1 MTGLPE
7 KKLIR
12 PLLEFELVE
21 DQMRKKA
28 RLETYVGVRKMVISI
43 ERKKDLKRELVER
56 LQMAPEISKII
67 IFGSFLVDDAPNDID
82 VAIVQNSNLSYL
94 ALAMKYRKLTRSVAR
109 QLPLDIIPLKTG
121 AIDSS
126 ILDAI
131 AQGEVIYER

>member
-1 MTGLPE
+1 
-7 KKLIR
+7 
-12 PLLEFELVE
+12 
-21 DQMRKKA
+21 
-28 RLETYVGVRKMVISI
+28 MVISI

-56 LQMAPEISKII
+56 LQMAPEILKII

-82 VAIVQNSNLSYL
+82 IAIVQNSKLPYL
-94 ALAMKYRKLTRSVAR
+94 TLAMKYRKLTRSVAR